1 MIISLHSSMQ
11 QHIISLY
18 SSSAQAPSAHMWTP
32 PKIGRA
38 NSKVTTTRDGVGE
51 MQRGKAS
58 ASL

>member
-1 MIISLHSSMQ
+1 
-11 QHIISLY
+11 
-18 SSSAQAPSAHMWTP
+18 MWTP